1 MEAEKIRGGGK
12 NMTTQK
18 EPDSENDID
27 AKELRR
33 EFRRYVKALTYI
45 GYVVIALFIAGIVWA
60 FI

>member
-1 MEAEKIRGGGK
+1 MGAEKIRRK
-12 NMTTQK
+12 NMGAQK

>member
-1 MEAEKIRGGGK
+1 MGAEKIRRK
-12 NMTTQK
+12 NMGAQK

-33 EFRRYVKALTYI
+33 EFRSYVKALTYI

-60 FI
+60 LI

>member
-1 MEAEKIRGGGK
+1 
-12 NMTTQK
+12 MTTQK